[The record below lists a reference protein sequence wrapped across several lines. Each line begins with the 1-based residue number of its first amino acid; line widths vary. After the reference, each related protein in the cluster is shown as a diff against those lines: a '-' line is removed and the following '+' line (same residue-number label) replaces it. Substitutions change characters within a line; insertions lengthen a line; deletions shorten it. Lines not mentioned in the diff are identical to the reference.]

1 MNAASLSTLCTYVMH
16 ASRSTA
22 RGAARVQLNMQD
34 PIFETL
40 GQPTARR
47 NFVRR

>member
-1 MNAASLSTLCTYVMH
+1 MH

-34 PIFETL
+34 PIFENTWSAGLL
-40 GQPTARR
+40 GEIL
-47 NFVRR
+47 FVDR